1 MSKSN
6 KLLLALGLF
15 VTSSIAWF
23 ACHNKTV
30 GGADSSNATAQAL
43 LAGTKPDTTVTGTVR
58 FTERNGK
65 VKMMLQVSIPLKANQ
80 NVAVHIHENGA
91 CGDMGKAAGGH
102 WNPTIVNHGKWGNG
116 SFHLGDIGNI
126 SLDARGNGSMEMETS
141 LWTITGTGTNNILNK
156 GIIVHGGTDDY
167 TSQPAGNAG
176 TRIGCGVIEK
186 SN

>member
-6 KLLLALGLF
+6 KTLMALCLLI
-15 VTSSIAWF
+15 TTSIAWF
-23 ACHNKTV
+23 ACHNKTMGSNT
-30 GGADSSNATAQAL
+30 GGASAQAV
-43 LAGTKPDTTVTGTVR
+43 LAGTKPDTSVTGTIR

-65 VKMMLQVSIPLKANQ
+65 VKMMLQVSVPKKANQ
-80 NVAVHIHENGA
+80 SVAVHIHENGA

-102 WNPTIVNHGKWGNG
+102 WNPTMVNHGKWGSG
-116 SFHLGDIGNI
+116 AFHLGDIGNI
-126 SLDARGNGSMEMETS
+126 KLDASGNGSMQLETD

-176 TRIGCGVIEK
+176 TRIGCGVIMMA
-186 SN
+186 N